1 MDTPVE
7 FAARSTGPSPCSFS
21 ASCSG
26 WGRAVELIELSVE
39 RFRNLRVGSVTFGER
54 VNLVLGRNGAG
65 KTSLLEAMVVLGNLR
80 SFRTPSP
87 RRLTRHGEAAFRLA
101 GRVRS
106 GDRIHRLEQVVE
118 VGPPVQRFLRL
129 DGVSVEVANY
139 LSFFP
144 VFAITGS
151 DRELVVA
158 GPDGRRSLL
167 DRFTFLLRHVHFEAL
182 RDYRRLLRQRNAA
195 LAQRATEAEIE
206 VWEQPLA
213 ASAARVTRGRLDA
226 VQALAKNFAT
236 AYRRLAPENDP
247 ELTVEYRGDPW
258 WSPDD
263 GLEKLA
269 EKHLQRYN
277 ETRARDRQTGFTA
290 DGPHRHDLSL
300 RSGGRSARH
309 VLSTGQVKIVAAA
322 LRLATHAEIERARG
336 ECLPVI
342 VDDVDAE
349 LDSAALARLVG
360 HLGHERQIFLSS
372 TSDRAGRAVSH
383 RTRRYWLENG
393 ACVRQEAD
401 SDE

>member
-1 MDTPVE
+1 
-7 FAARSTGPSPCSFS
+7 
-21 ASCSG
+21 
-26 WGRAVELIELSVE
+26 VELIELTVE
-39 RFRNLRVGSVTFGER
+39 GFRNLRVGSLTFDQH

-65 KTSLLEAMVVLGNLR
+65 KTSLLEALVVLGNLR

-87 RRLTRHGEAAFRLA
+87 RRLSRHGEAAYRLA

-106 GDRIHRLEQVVE
+106 GDRTHRLEQVVE
-118 VGPPVQRFLRL
+118 VGPPLQRHLRL
-129 DGVSVEVANY
+129 DGSDVDVGTY

-144 VFAITGS
+144 VFAISGT

-158 GPDGRRSLL
+158 GPDGRRTLL
-167 DRFTFLLRHVHFEAL
+167 DRFTFLLRHAHLEAL

-206 VWEQPLA
+206 AWELPLA
-213 ASAARVTRGRLDA
+213 AAAARVTRGRLDA
-226 VQALAKNFAT
+226 VQALAENFAT
-236 AYRRLAPENDP
+236 AYRQLAPENDP

-258 WSPDD
+258 WGPED

-269 EKHLQRYN
+269 ENHLQRYN

-360 HLGHERQIFLSS
+360 HLGNERQTFLSS